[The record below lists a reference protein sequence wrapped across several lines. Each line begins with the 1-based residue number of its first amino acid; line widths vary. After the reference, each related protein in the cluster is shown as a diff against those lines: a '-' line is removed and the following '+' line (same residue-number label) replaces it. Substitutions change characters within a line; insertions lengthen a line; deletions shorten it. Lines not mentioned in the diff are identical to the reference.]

1 MMEGLDMNEIPQR
14 QGAPSRVLRE
24 LIRTPLFRELLKLWL
39 QEGPPGGGAQLARA
53 ALREDVEVALS
64 VAGSAPRLLNYP
76 LSVAGSA
83 PRLLNYLADF
93 ILEAL
98 RQLSHF
104 PAPVLRDFLAQMEEG
119 VDTGK
124 LAELEETAGRLARE
138 ILWDDSATV
147 RALRRRLVE
156 ALNAALWAS
165 SETLDRLI
173 AVPADDNPVPV
184 ADPQA
189 AAEMVNSLLR
199 ALARAHA
206 NRPRFLAETASFVD
220 REAAR
225 QASGV
230 IVEAAAQV
238 FPNILT
244 GLAFA
249 LYRKYKSQ
257 VKIMIFALAAAVC
270 APLFWSSL
278 RRSVRLKGGR

>member
-64 VAGSAPRLLNYP
+64 VAGSAPRLLNY
-76 LSVAGSA
+76 
-83 PRLLNYLADF
+83 LADF

-138 ILWDDSATV
+138 ILWDDPATV